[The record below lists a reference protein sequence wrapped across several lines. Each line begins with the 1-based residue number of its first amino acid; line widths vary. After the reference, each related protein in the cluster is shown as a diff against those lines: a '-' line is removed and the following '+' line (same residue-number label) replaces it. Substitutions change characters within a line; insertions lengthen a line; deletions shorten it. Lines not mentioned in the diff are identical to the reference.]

1 MVSGRG
7 KRQSALDT
15 GRTRPAT
22 PLITVAGGCPQKC
35 CSSLAKEVAERC
47 KQCESR
53 DNCRRP
59 SIKPLARAGV
69 EWLERACMIG
79 KSGWRAARVS
89 SLPVGA
95 CALNATD
102 CARPNHKEQ
111 RACPALPIST
121 QRVTWALF
129 TPIICTLHA
138 IPPTLAVSTSS
149 VHWPRAARRRRRRQ
163 ACSLRPLPPLQ
174 SVVAEHC
181 CDGYASQG
189 RPRALPLPAARPCSS

>member
-1 MVSGRG
+1 MRRDASSV
-7 KRQSALDT
+7 K
-15 GRTRPAT
+15 
-22 PLITVAGGCPQKC
+22 AGTY
-35 CSSLAKEVAERC
+35 R
-47 KQCESR
+47 
-53 DNCRRP
+53 RRP
-59 SIKPLARAGV
+59 SIRPLARAGV

-79 KSGWRAARVS
+79 KSGSRAARVS

-111 RACPALPIST
+111 RACPAVPIST

-129 TPIICTLHA
+129 PPIICTLHA
-138 IPPTLAVSTSS
+138 IPPVLAVSTSS
-149 VHWPRAARRRRRRQ
+149 VHWPRAARRRRRQ

-181 CDGYASQG
+181 CDGCASQG